1 MSVVVVGLNHQSA
14 PLSLLERLAVNA
26 GELPKALHDLA
37 DRPHVM
43 ETVLLSTCNRTE
55 VYARCTK
62 FHPGVQDLVD
72 FLAVHSGCDPEEL
85 VPYLYTY
92 HDDAAVS
99 HLFAVAAGIDSMI
112 LGESEVLGQ
121 VREAWLLAEGEGTVR
136 QTLGRAFR
144 HAVEVGKRV
153 RTETAIARGPVSMS
167 TTAVAVAVEQ
177 LGSLAGANVV
187 VVGAGVMGEGI
198 ALALRDAG
206 AGDIVVA
213 NRSLER
219 AAELAGRIGG
229 RAVGLGDVAGALA
242 HADVL
247 LTSTGSSEVVV
258 TAADVATAMH
268 GRANRPLLVIDIAV
282 PRDVDPEAADVPG
295 VTIVDLS
302 RLEEHAAHVI
312 ADRRAELPHSREI
325 IGEELGRYRD
335 DGVAAGAAPLV
346 VALREWAEGVRS
358 GELERYHGRL
368 ADLGERERETVE
380 ALTRGI
386 VNKLLHGPT
395 VRLRTAEA
403 DEHETYRDLLASFF
417 GL

>member
-1 MSVVVVGLNHQSA
+1 M
-14 PLSLLERLAVNA
+14 
-26 GELPKALHDLA
+26 HDV
-37 DRPHVM
+37 P
-43 ETVLLSTCNRTE
+43 
-55 VYARCTK
+55 
-62 FHPGVQDLVD
+62 PGVQDLVD
-72 FLAVHSGCDPEEL
+72 FLAMHSGCDPEEL

-198 ALALRDAG
+198 ALGAARRRRRRHRGGQPLAG
-206 AGDIVVA
+206 AG
-213 NRSLER
+213 RR
-219 AAELAGRIGG
+219 AGRPHRRTG
-229 RAVGLGDVAGALA
+229 RRPRRRRRRPRD
-242 HADVL
+242 ADVL

-258 TAADVATAMH
+258 VADDVATAMH

-282 PRDVDPEAADVPG
+282 PRDVDPPAADVAG

-302 RLEEHAAHVI
+302 RLEEHAAH
-312 ADRRAELPHSREI
+312 ASPTAGPELPQLREI

-335 DGVAAGAAPLV
+335 DGVARRRRAARGRPAGV
-346 VALREWAEGVRS
+346 GRGRALRRTRPLPRPPGRPRRPRARDGSRRS
-358 GELERYHGRL
+358 P
-368 ADLGERERETVE
+368 A
-380 ALTRGI
+380 
-386 VNKLLHGPT
+386 
-395 VRLRTAEA
+395 
-403 DEHETYRDLLASFF
+403 AS
-417 GL
+417 

>member
-1 MSVVVVGLNHQSA
+1 
-14 PLSLLERLAVNA
+14 
-26 GELPKALHDLA
+26 
-37 DRPHVM
+37 
-43 ETVLLSTCNRTE
+43 
-55 VYARCTK
+55 
-62 FHPGVQDLVD
+62 
-72 FLAVHSGCDPEEL
+72 
-85 VPYLYTY
+85 
-92 HDDAAVS
+92 
-99 HLFAVAAGIDSMI
+99 
-112 LGESEVLGQ
+112 
-121 VREAWLLAEGEGTVR
+121 
-136 QTLGRAFR
+136 
-144 HAVEVGKRV
+144 
-153 RTETAIARGPVSMS
+153 MS

-177 LGSLAGANVV
+177 LGTLAGANVV
-187 VVGAGVMGEGI
+187 VLGAGVMGEGI

-219 AAELAGRIGG
+219 ATDLAGRIGG
-229 RAVGLGDVAGALA
+229 RAVGLGEVAGPLA

-258 TAADVATAMH
+258 TADDVAAAMH

-282 PRDVDPEAADVPG
+282 PRDVDPAAAEVPG
-295 VTIVDLS
+295 VTVVDLS
-302 RLEEHAAHVI
+302 RLEEHAAHVL
-312 ADRRAELPHSREI
+312 ADRRSELPQSREI
-325 IGEELGRYRD
+325 IGEELSRYRD

-358 GELERYHGRL
+358 GELDRYSGRL

-395 VRLRTAEA
+395 VRLRTAESN
-403 DEHETYRDLLASFF
+403 EHEAYRELLASFF